1 MRKKKEKTAVKNTK
15 RRLKV
20 SMSIR
25 MQLII
30 GFLIP
35 ILFCVAI
42 GGISYMRA
50 SEGLVANYEKSSL
63 TALEMTMTSMDEAM
77 NTVSSMV
84 SELSQDQT
92 VYGYALGD
100 YAKDP
105 TMRDQARTSIQ
116 KNLSAKKEFTD
127 MIQDIHIIPIKS
139 EEVVTT
145 KKTDGKIKGFVE
157 ELASS
162 QDGKMLGNKRALWG
176 SSHPFVDEKLGTDD
190 YILFCSMRIDRGGT
204 QSLVVVDLGRDS
216 VLDLLNR
223 LDLGE
228 GSFVSF
234 ITKDGEEVCT
244 DPDFSVSH
252 VEGIDLSKESDYI
265 EYNGKTYFYITAHSF
280 EAGGKLLALVPKS
293 SITQSSDSIRN
304 ITMAMVAVACVVA
317 VFLSAVIVANITINI
332 KKSVNDLNRVSQGD
346 LTTNEKK
353 NKSDHNEFGKLH
365 GALNNTVV
373 RMRELIKTVLDM
385 KDAVMASGSK
395 VMDSGLELT
404 SMTENVGAQIEEIEG
419 IIATQNVAI
428 TDCNNQMEE
437 LSVQIKSVSSSLFT
451 TIEEVGSSQKVI
463 DEGRATV
470 EEMVKQS
477 EQTASVTKEVWEHVE
492 KLAEE
497 LKQITQFVSDIQ
509 DIAEQTNLL
518 SLNASIEAARAGEMG
533 RGFSV
538 VAEEIRK
545 LADSSGQTAAEID
558 KIIAGIS
565 VYSQNAI
572 DKVSE
577 AGNIS
582 TNQMASAKKTI
593 DAFEQ
598 IDSLMENLIV
608 NMQGVSKEVDR
619 MNAGRHETLEAI
631 RGIGESSE
639 HTVQATGEV
648 NRFLEKQ
655 MESAESLQM
664 ETEKMQNNMQQLEN
678 AIHTFRL

>member
-1 MRKKKEKTAVKNTK
+1 MRKKKEKPAVKNTGRK
-15 RRLKV
+15 MRV
-20 SMSIR
+20 TMSIR

-42 GGISYMRA
+42 GAISYMRA
-50 SEGLVANYEKSSL
+50 SEGLVTNYEKSSL

-92 VYGYALGD
+92 VYAYALGD
-100 YAKDP
+100 YASDQ
-105 TMRDQARTSIQ
+105 TMRDQSRTSIH

-145 KKTDGKIKGFVE
+145 KKLDGKIKGFVE

-162 QDGKMLGNKRALWG
+162 QDAKMLGNKRALWG

-204 QSLVVVDLGRDS
+204 QSLVIVDLGRDS

-244 DPDFSVSH
+244 DSDFTISS

-265 EYNGKTYFYITAHSF
+265 EYNGETYFYITAHSF
-280 EAGGKLLALVPKS
+280 ESGGKLLALVPKS

-304 ITMAMVAVACVVA
+304 ITMAMVA

-346 LTTNEKK
+346 LTPNEKK

-373 RMRELIKTVLDM
+373 KMRELIKTVLDM
-385 KDAVMASGSK
+385 KDAVMVSGSK

-451 TIEEVGSSQKVI
+451 TIEEVGSSQKMI

-582 TNQMASAKKTI
+582 SNQMASAKKTI

-608 NMQGVSKEVDR
+608 NMQGVSKEVDQ

-664 ETEKMQNNMQQLEN
+664 ETEKMQNNMQKLEK
-678 AIHTFRL
+678 AIQTFRL